1 MNSGM
6 ARQMLRRSFVL
17 WGIVFSV
24 LNADAQDATESR
36 SSTPPQATPP
46 QATPPEHS
54 APLSDRQQLIVL
66 VGAPGTDE
74 YGATFRSWSAR
85 WEEAAKRAEINCTVI
100 SPVPVAAKA
109 AFETTTSE
117 KTTPETAPPVTDLQR
132 LREAIASASE
142 VKSEEPLW
150 IVFIGHGTFDGR
162 TASWNLQGPDVS
174 AEQLAEAC
182 KRLQRPLAIV
192 ACASCSA
199 PFINALSGTDRVII
213 SATKDGNQIQY
224 SRFGEAMSLAIST
237 LEADINRDGQTSLK
251 EAWLFASRRTAEF
264 YKTEGRLA
272 TEHSLL
278 DDNGDSQ
285 GIRSELYEGDRIVA
299 NVEKP
304 QEVDGPLAARWS
316 FVRSEEERR
325 LTPEQRQSRD
335 TLEIQLEEL
344 KRRKET
350 MAESEYLIQLEV
362 LMLPLAE
369 LYKSVDQ

>member
-6 ARQMLRRSFVL
+6 ARQMLRRSIVL
-17 WGIVFSV
+17 LGIVISV
-24 LNADAQDATESR
+24 LHADAQDVTESLP
-36 SSTPPQATPP
+36 STTPQATPS
-46 QATPPEHS
+46 QHSTPS
-54 APLSDRQQLIVL
+54 SDRQQLIVL

-100 SPVPVAAKA
+100 SPAPVAAKA
-109 AFETTTSE
+109 ASETTTSE
-117 KTTPETAPPVTDLQR
+117 TDSEARTPVTDLQR

-142 VKSEEPLW
+142 VKSVEPLW

-174 AEQLAEAC
+174 AELLAEAF
-182 KRLQRPLAIV
+182 KSLQRPLAIV

-199 PFINALSGTDRVII
+199 PFINALSGTDRVVI

-278 DDNGDSQ
+278 DDNGDGK

-304 QEVDGPLAARWS
+304 QEVDGRLAARWS

-335 TLEIQLEEL
+335 TLETQLEEL
-344 KRRKET
+344 KNRKQT
-350 MAESEYLIQLEV
+350 MSESEYLNQLEA

-369 LYKSVDQ
+369 LYKSVAQ